1 MNIFSLQ
8 IVVFCFIIDLV
19 LKMDQLKLGLQL
31 IRCLNENGYEA
42 YLVGGAVRDYLLGLP
57 IHDVD
62 ICTNALPENV
72 GALFCDTSDLNNA
85 YLSCRVH
92 FNHITFEV
100 TTFRKDITYSDHRHP
115 KIEVAKD
122 LKEDVL
128 RRDFTINA
136 LAMDADGNMIDY
148 VDGQKDLENKVIKTI
163 GNAKQRFDEDGL
175 RVLRALD
182 FSSRFD
188 FELDNAIKESF
199 SNDYLSHLPVEYIA
213 TMVEKIVCNPYLKRL
228 NVVEEYQLLKSFPF
242 YQVAIEH
249 AIAYEEDNIYSLFYA
264 LHGFLPDHLK
274 ISRKKIKEAANIG
287 QIIKHKFSDRILLE
301 HSKEDVL
308 SAMRIANK
316 IDSTHLDIE
325 WLNNRYQAMPIHSL
339 KEIDF
344 DFNYLPPKER
354 SKAQLYVTN
363 AILEGKILNQQE
375 LIFDYLKN
383 EGFTL

>member
-62 ICTNALPENV
+62 ICTNALPENI
-72 GALFCDTSDLNNA
+72 GAIFSDTSDLNNA

-92 FNHITFEV
+92 FNHVTFEV

-115 KIEVAKD
+115 KIELAKD
-122 LKEDVL
+122 LKQDVL

-136 LAMDADGNMIDY
+136 LAMDADGRIIDY
-148 VDGQKDLENKVIKTI
+148 VDGQKDLENKIIKTI
-163 GNAKQRFDEDGL
+163 GVAQERFNEDGL

-188 FELDNAIKESF
+188 FELDETIKQSF
-199 SNDYLSHLPVEYIA
+199 SIDYLSHLPVEYIA
-213 TMVEKIVCNPYLKRL
+213 SMVEKIVCNPYLKRL
-228 NVVEEYQLLKSFPF
+228 KVVEEYQLLRSFPF
-242 YQVAIEH
+242 FQVALEH
-249 AIAYEEDNIYSLFYA
+249 AIYYEEAALYSLFYV
-264 LHGFLPDHLK
+264 LHGFLPDNLK
-274 ISRKKIKEAANIG
+274 ISRKTIKEAACIG
-287 QIIKHKFSDRILLE
+287 QIIKNQFNDRSLLE

-316 IDSTHLDIE
+316 LFSSHLDAE
-325 WLNNRYQAMPIHSL
+325 WLNSRYQAMPIHSL

-344 DFNYLPPKER
+344 DFNCLPPKER
-354 SKAQLYVTN
+354 SKAQLYVAD

-383 EGFTL
+383 ERFTL

>member
-1 MNIFSLQ
+1 MNNFSLQ

-42 YLVGGAVRDYLLGLP
+42 YLIGGAVRDYLLGIP

-62 ICTNALPENV
+62 ICTNALPENI
-72 GALFCDTSDLNNA
+72 GALFSDTSDLNNA

-92 FNHITFEV
+92 FNHVIFEV

-115 KIEVAKD
+115 KIELAKD
-122 LKEDVL
+122 LREDVL

-136 LAMDADGNMIDY
+136 LAMDADGKIIDY
-148 VDGQKDLENKVIKTI
+148 VDGQKDLKNKVIKTI
-163 GNAKQRFDEDGL
+163 GNAKKRFDEDGL

-188 FELDNAIKESF
+188 FALDNAIKESF
-199 SNDYLSHLPVEYIA
+199 SIDYLSHLPVEYIA
-213 TMVEKIVCNPYLKRL
+213 TMVEKMVCNPYINRLKMI
-228 NVVEEYQLLKSFPF
+228 EEYQLLKSFPF
-242 YQVAIEH
+242 FQVAIEH
-249 AIAYEEDNIYSLFYA
+249 AIDYEEKNLYSLFYA
-264 LHGFLPDHLK
+264 LHGFLPDDLK
-274 ISRKKIKEAANIG
+274 ISRKKIKESANIG
-287 QIIKHKFSDRILLE
+287 QIIKHQFSDRILLE

-325 WLNNRYQAMPIHSL
+325 WLNHRYQAMPIHSL

-344 DFNYLPPKER
+344 DFNCLPPKER
-354 SKAQLYVTN
+354 SKAQFYVVD
-363 AILEGKILNQQE
+363 AILERKISNQQE
-375 LIFDYLKN
+375 WIFDYLKN